1 MNIKHMLITAAT
13 VVGIVA
19 VANRI
24 SFTRNLIGN
33 SSVQPWF

>member
-1 MNIKHMLITAAT
+1 VNIKHMLITAAT